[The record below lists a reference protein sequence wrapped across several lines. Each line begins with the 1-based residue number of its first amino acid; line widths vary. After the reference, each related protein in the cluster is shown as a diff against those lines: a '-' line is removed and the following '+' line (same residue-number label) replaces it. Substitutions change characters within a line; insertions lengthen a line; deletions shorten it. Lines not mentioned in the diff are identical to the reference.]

1 MPSLRDLQIRFSDAV
16 LATDGMA
23 PAFAR
28 GDAATAAERM
38 AIYRRTIR
46 SNYRNA
52 LGATYPVLKRLLGM
66 RLFNAAVDAYVE
78 AEPSRSGDLN
88 VYGDAFDDFLARYA
102 PAAEWPWLP
111 DVARL
116 EWAIDEASRAQDS
129 TAEPDV
135 VLGALTVLP
144 ADRLPGLTLALDA
157 SCRLIASA
165 FPLLRIWQVNQPDHG
180 GETNVDWSAGRDHL
194 RVRRERPGAA
204 IDGVAIERLPAG
216 DFAFLSALMGSTLGE
231 AIERAQDADAQFDL
245 RTALHRFIGDGTIA
259 GIGDRS
265 SASAGDRSIAGIGD
279 TM

>member
-116 EWAIDEASRAQDS
+116 EWAIDQAAIAADAPPFDLAALAALPEKAHAGLRFVLHPSAQ
-129 TAEPDV
+129 
-135 VLGALTVLP
+135 
-144 ADRLPGLTLALDA
+144 
-157 SCRLIASA
+157 LIESHY
-165 FPLLRIWQVNQPDHG
+165 PILHIWQVNQTDFKGPAEVDLREG
-180 GETNVDWSAGRDHL
+180 GDSLLIVRGECGVD
-194 RVRRERPGAA
+194 
-204 IDGVAIERLPAG
+204 IERLNP
-216 DFAFLSALMGSTLGE
+216 GE
-231 AIERAQDADAQFDL
+231 AVLLGGFAAGETLALAADLATEAEPAFDL
-245 RTALHRFIGDGTIA
+245 PAALRRHVANHVLAAFVA
-259 GIGDRS
+259 PE
-265 SASAGDRSIAGIGD
+265 SAIEERPR
-279 TM
+279 